1 MPRVRE
7 WEESMDPTCPFCWP
21 GTIPKSEEE
30 GVLVERKRIEANDP
44 IALRQIGVRRY
55 RKEDYSGAFEYW
67 TKAAGL
73 GDAGLHF
80 ELTSMYH
87 KGNGVEKDEK
97 KEVYH
102 LEETAIRGH
111 AYARNNLGCMEE
123 AKRSGRVDDRAM
135 IKHWVIAA
143 NLGHDDA
150 LEALGGAYTAAALR
164 AHQAAVDETKSL
176 QREAAEVGLQNSNY
190 LISLSLSCL
199 FTLGLFH
206 NERVFLV
213 LFFTTL
219 PLHIVIVAL

>member
-80 ELTSMYH
+80 ELASMYH
-87 KGNGVEKDEK
+87 KWNGVEKDEDVT
-97 KEVYH
+97 EF
-102 LEETAIRGH
+102 
-111 AYARNNLGCMEE
+111 
-123 AKRSGRVDDRAM
+123 RVWCDPTQECCTTRTCPAWNDNRDDRLYTF
-135 IKHWVIAA
+135 ICEQFSPDSSDPTEGPGPGG
-143 NLGHDDA
+143 GH
-150 LEALGGAYTAAALR
+150 
-164 AHQAAVDETKSL
+164 
-176 QREAAEVGLQNSNY
+176 
-190 LISLSLSCL
+190 
-199 FTLGLFH
+199 
-206 NERVFLV
+206 
-213 LFFTTL
+213 
-219 PLHIVIVAL
+219 